1 MTDWEKE
8 ARIGIDFAK
17 DALARRATEEADRHA
32 LFSIALTNIA
42 ILEELRNIQTAIE
55 DQKGEGT

>member
-8 ARIGIDFAK
+8 ARIGMDFAK
-17 DALARRATEEADRHA
+17 ATLSRGATENADRLA